1 MNFLKAVETAEKNKN
16 IVGQK
21 YNGGIIDEIIIYP
34 TNPEM
39 CKKFTLQYIN
49 SQNAQLS
56 IIPYIETDVE
66 IAVVIDK
73 QRILKE
79 NIFESPP
86 TNF

>member
-56 IIPYIETDVE
+56 
-66 IAVVIDK
+66 
-73 QRILKE
+73 
-79 NIFESPP
+79 
-86 TNF
+86 